1 MPHTALSLTQN
12 QKNMAKKITTAKDI
26 LKQKGYTYDKFDTN
40 SFLEAVAQCFLANDL
55 GMELRVIPK
64 CFATMKGNYEG
75 GYIDL
80 TKSSK
85 LESFQNGKD
94 ALNFS
99 EYIKS
104 FKPGLKYTPTIYVDE
119 TVSKNAVFALSALAD
134 YNVKKK
140 NGAYIVSLPI

>member
-1 MPHTALSLTQN
+1 
-12 QKNMAKKITTAKDI
+12 MAKKITTAKDI

-40 SFLEAVAQCFLANDL
+40 SFLEAVAQCFLANDF
-55 GMELRVIPK
+55 GIELRVIPK

-104 FKPGLKYTPTIYVDE
+104 FKPGLKYIPTCWR
-119 TVSKNAVFALSALAD
+119 N
-134 YNVKKK
+134 
-140 NGAYIVSLPI
+140 